1 MKARSGSSLEVPW
14 CRDILWRPAVDFNGF
29 LALERQVAHIVTS
42 GDEMGLQEEEL
53 NSVIPDLRGIP
64 LDRLSDMDD
73 TVLDHSIDFY
83 RRRIQETGVPLSSF
97 NSSI

>member
-1 MKARSGSSLEVPW
+1 MS
-14 CRDILWRPAVDFNGF
+14 
-29 LALERQVAHIVTS
+29 
-42 GDEMGLQEEEL
+42 LQEEEL

-83 RRRIQETGVPLSSF
+83 RRRIQETGMPLSSF